1 MQFSPT
7 KCTRKGLTPL
17 VHVRAGSLMQLL
29 TILKRQHVG
38 KVHLVIGTLKACS
51 CCVTGHVQV
60 VSPVSSLLSG
70 TNALDNSTKDLTCLC
85 WAELFKFKSP
95 AIYNLIKTKIGV

>member
-1 MQFSPT
+1 M
-7 KCTRKGLTPL
+7 
-17 VHVRAGSLMQLL
+17 
-29 TILKRQHVG
+29 G

-95 AIYNLIKTKIGV
+95 AIIYNFKNKLGFNSPD

>member
-1 MQFSPT
+1 M
-7 KCTRKGLTPL
+7 
-17 VHVRAGSLMQLL
+17 
-29 TILKRQHVG
+29 G

-51 CCVTGHVQV
+51 CCVTGQGLACT
-60 VSPVSSLLSG
+60 SGFPVSSLLSG

>member
-1 MQFSPT
+1 M
-7 KCTRKGLTPL
+7 
-17 VHVRAGSLMQLL
+17 
-29 TILKRQHVG
+29 G

-51 CCVTGHVQV
+51 CCVTGQV

-95 AIYNLIKTKIGV
+95 AIIYNLIKTKIGV